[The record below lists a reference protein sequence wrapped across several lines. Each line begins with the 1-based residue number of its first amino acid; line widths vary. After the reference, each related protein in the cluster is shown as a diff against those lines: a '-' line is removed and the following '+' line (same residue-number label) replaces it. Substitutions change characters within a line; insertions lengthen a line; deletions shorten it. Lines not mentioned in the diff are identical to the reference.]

1 MSTDLYSSL
10 LNERADLFFEAAD
23 KPFLILEFNGEF
35 FSILSSSFKA
45 SESDVI
51 ELQNKIRK
59 IDSRLIEQGGIFL
72 LNHQLFNICQFI
84 KSYDNKALFYGIL
97 LKEGEL
103 PISRLP
109 ELNFND
115 TSNKIIINKD
125 TGLIHS
131 ASKAFCELFDFEWS
145 ELIGANV
152 AEIFGRKTCELLS
165 KGILLFKG
173 KLSLTS
179 KGNVK
184 WGNIKVIESYQ
195 TNDKEFLILN
205 FDDLTESHLRSL
217 QYFQMMRQFGESI
230 LVVDLKSRRIIDL
243 NNATIDLT
251 GLSQQE
257 ILSKRIIDILPD
269 LYPSSD
275 GGFSVWVKT
284 IKELSN
290 AGENYIKRCTLKS
303 DNFKITVEASVH
315 YHYLDNKGYFTVLL
329 RDITRQLKSEYSLK
343 DSREKLQ
350 ILFNN
355 VGYGII
361 ETSPSDIIIRVNKT
375 FQELSDLTE
384 ADLVGRPIESVF
396 SEIPSLNRKDPIH
409 INTSDSRIVS
419 LLNGQEKDVYISLK
433 KSIVSGSDKKV
444 RSHIYVMEDVT
455 DYLIT
460 YQKSKEQE
468 SLLESV
474 NENLKE
480 AIYRC
485 IKGKGLVYANKA
497 FLELFGFKDLNE
509 ALNTSESELND
520 YYLNG
525 DRRKSILL
533 QARNK
538 GYIKSAEAE
547 FIRRDGTKWWGL
559 LNCTVNKNENSEWI
573 IDGAIV
579 DISLRKEAE
588 DQARANQD
596 LLKSVN
602 ENIHDAIYRSTTDD
616 KVIYANKAFLNLFG
630 LDENIQVHQI
640 DPQNLYRNKSD
651 RNEIIKE
658 VEEKGMVK
666 NREIFFIRE
675 DGAGFWGLISMS
687 KMVGEDGKHY
697 LNGAIRDI
705 TDRKIAQINLKKKN
719 EELRKINSQLDRFVY
734 SASHDLR
741 APLTSLLGL
750 INIAEKDKDNLE
762 QYFELMKKSIFK
774 QDGFIKDI
782 IDFSRNKEIPEKL
795 ERIYPGD
802 FITEILDNLI
812 YGNPDDRIKVN
823 VIIEDNISEIQCD
836 SKRLSIILSNLISN
850 SFKYADFNKEKP
862 YVNISVSADS
872 NYVIFEIEDNGIG
885 ISEKYLGKIFD
896 MFFRAHDTS
905 FGSGIGL
912 YIVKETIEKLKG
924 KIFVEST
931 IKKGT
936 KFIVMVPNRK

>member
-1 MSTDLYSSL
+1 MSTDLTGSL
-10 LNERADLFFEAAD
+10 LNERMKLFFEAAE
-23 KPFLILEFNGEF
+23 KPFLILHFNGEF
-35 FSILSSSFKA
+35 LSIISSSFNATEK
-45 SESDVI
+45 DI
-51 ELQNKIRK
+51 FDFQNEIRK
-59 IDSRLIEQGGIFL
+59 IDFSLILPGGVFIF
-72 LNHQLFNICQFI
+72 NHQTYKICQIIRSFD
-84 KSYDNKALFYGIL
+84 DNNIFYGVL

-103 PISRLP
+103 PISKLP
-109 ELNFND
+109 ELNFNERA
-115 TSNKIIINKD
+115 NKVVVKKD
-125 TGLIHS
+125 TGQIHS
-131 ASKAFCELFDFEWS
+131 ASKGFCEIFDFGWS
-145 ELIGANV
+145 ELLGTSV
-152 AEIFGRKTCELLS
+152 SDIFGIKTQELLA
-165 KGILLFKG
+165 KGVSSFKG

-179 KGNVK
+179 KGGVK
-184 WGNIKVIESYQ
+184 WGNIKVLESYIIE
-195 TNDKEFLILN
+195 DKEFLILN

-230 LVVDLKSRRIIDL
+230 LVVDLQSRKIIDL

-251 GLSQQE
+251 ELSQQDL
-257 ILSKRIIDILPD
+257 LSKEIIEILPD
-269 LYPSSD
+269 LYPISD

-290 AGENYIKRCTLKS
+290 SGENYIKRCTLKS
-303 DNFKITVEASVH
+303 KHSKITVEASVH

-329 RDITRQLKSEYSLK
+329 RDITRQLKSEFSLK
-343 DSREKLQ
+343 DSKEKLQ

-361 ETSPSDIIIRVNKT
+361 VTSPSDIILRVNKT
-375 FQELSDLTE
+375 FQKLSDFTE
-384 ADLVGRPIESVF
+384 ADLVGRPIESIF
-396 SEIPSLNRKDPIH
+396 SEIPPLTKIDPIH
-409 INTSDSRIVS
+409 RNNSNSRIVS
-419 LLNGQEKDVYISLK
+419 LSNIKHKEIYISLK
-433 KSIVSGSDKKV
+433 KSKVRSSDNGV
-444 RSHIYVMEDVT
+444 RSHIYVLEDVT
-455 DYLIT
+455 DYLMT
-460 YQKSKEQE
+460 YQKSKDQE

-497 FLELFGFKDLNE
+497 FLDLFGFKDLDE
-509 ALNTSESELND
+509 ALTTSESELND

-525 DRRKSILL
+525 DRRKSILI
-533 QARNK
+533 QARNR

-547 FIRRDGTKWWGL
+547 FVRRDGTKWWGL
-559 LNCTVNKNENSEWI
+559 LNCTVNKNANDEWI

-588 DQARANQD
+588 EKARANQD

-602 ENIHDAIYRSTTDD
+602 ENIHDAIYRSTVDE

-630 LDENIQVHQI
+630 LDENINLDQI
-640 DPQNLYRNKSD
+640 NPQNLYRNKTD
-651 RNEIIKE
+651 RNEIIRE
-658 VEEKGMVK
+658 VEEKGMVR
-666 NREIFFIRE
+666 NREIFFLRE
-675 DGAGFWGLISMS
+675 DGSGFWGLTSIS
-687 KMVGEDGKHY
+687 KMVGEDGRQY

-705 TDRKIAQINLKKKN
+705 TDRKIAQTNLKKKN
-719 EELRKINSQLDRFVY
+719 EELKKINSQLDRFVY

-750 INIAEKDKDNLE
+750 INIAEKDKENLE
-762 QYFELMKKSIFK
+762 QYLELMKKSIFK

-782 IDFSRNKEIPEKL
+782 IDFSRNKEIPEKI
-795 ERIYPGD
+795 ERIDPGD

-823 VIIEDNISEIQCD
+823 VIIENNISEIFCD

-850 SFKYADFNKEKP
+850 SFKYADFNKERP
-862 YVNISVSADS
+862 YVNISVSADPS
-872 NYVIFEIEDNGIG
+872 YAIFEIEDNGIG

-912 YIVKETIEKLKG
+912 YIVKETIEKLRG

-936 KFIVMVPNRK
+936 KFIAMVPNRK